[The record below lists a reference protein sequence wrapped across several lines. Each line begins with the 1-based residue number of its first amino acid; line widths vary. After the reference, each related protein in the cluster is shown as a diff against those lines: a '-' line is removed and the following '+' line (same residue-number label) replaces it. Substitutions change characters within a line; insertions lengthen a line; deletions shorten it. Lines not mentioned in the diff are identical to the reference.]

1 MESTKLSLTFHET
14 QHLMD
19 YRRMPIEVESP
30 EQMGY
35 ASIRN
40 NLSESS
46 YTDTFLRDIPLDSD
60 LRDMLLSYG
69 SHFGHDGL
77 REGISAD
84 ANLAADGN
92 LAARRILDKD
102 DVLLTIGAAGA
113 LFIIATTLL
122 DKGDQL

>member
-35 ASIRN
+35 ATIRN

-46 YTDTFLRDIPLDSD
+46 YTDTILRDISLPAD

-69 SHFGHDGL
+69 SHFGHVGL
-77 REGISAD
+77 REGI
-84 ANLAADGN
+84 AAEAGV
-92 LAARRILDKD
+92 ATD

-113 LFIIATTLL
+113 LFIIATSLL
-122 DKGDQL
+122 VDGDELLVVRP